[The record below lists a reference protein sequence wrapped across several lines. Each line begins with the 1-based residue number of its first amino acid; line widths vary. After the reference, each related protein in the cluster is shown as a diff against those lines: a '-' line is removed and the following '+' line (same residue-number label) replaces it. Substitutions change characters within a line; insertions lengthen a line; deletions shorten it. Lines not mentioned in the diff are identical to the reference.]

1 MFFKRHQSELND
13 LQHTITEQNGL
24 LEAINRSMAVIEFD
38 LDGVVLKANDNF
50 LKTMGYRAE
59 QVIGQPHRL
68 FCTPEFGR
76 SAQYTELWSRL
87 KNGQFQSGTF
97 ERINSQ
103 GQPIWLEANYNP
115 IKDASG
121 RVVKV
126 VKFAMNVTTKVQQE
140 SEANAKLQAID
151 RAMAV
156 IEFDLDGGILTANQ
170 NFLTRMGYTLAEL
183 KGKHHRLFCR
193 AELVNSSAYEDFWR
207 RLNQG
212 ELFQG
217 QFERVDKRG
226 QSIWLEANYNPVY
239 DAAGRLCKVVKFA
252 TDVTARVE
260 QHEHDARSASAAY
273 HISVETR
280 KVAEQGTQ
288 VIQQAASE
296 MREIAD
302 DIAQSS
308 TLIAQLGERSEQITA
323 IVNTIRAIA
332 DQTNLL
338 ALNAAIEAARAGDQG
353 RGFAVV
359 ADEVRNLAHRTQ
371 ESAEE
376 IHKMITSLQVGSR
389 EAVTTM
395 NASQASSEE
404 SVEVANQAGLRLVS
418 VTQRIGEI
426 DGMNQSVAAAT
437 EEQTA
442 VVETLNVDVNQ
453 INLLNQQSV
462 ANLNETLKDC
472 DALSQQANRLKQL
485 VDSFKI

>member
-1 MFFKRHQSELND
+1 MFFNRHKSALDD

-24 LEAINRSMAVIEFD
+24 LDAINRSMAVIEFD
-38 LDGVVLKANDNF
+38 LDGVVLRANDNF
-50 LKTMGYRAE
+50 LKTMGYTAE
-59 QVIGQPHRL
+59 QAIGQPHRR

-76 SAQYTELWSRL
+76 SAQYTDLWSRL

-97 ERINSQ
+97 ERVDGK
-103 GQPIWLEANYNP
+103 GQPIWLEASYNP

-126 VKFAMNVTTKVQQE
+126 VKYAMDVTAKVQQE

-156 IEFDLDGGILTANQ
+156 IEFNLDGSILTANQ

-183 KGKHHRLFCR
+183 KGKHHRLFCTP
-193 AELVNSSAYEDFWR
+193 ALVNSSAYEDFWR

-226 QSIWLEANYNPVY
+226 QTVWLEANYNPVY

-252 TDVTARVE
+252 SDVTARVE
-260 QHEHDARSASAAY
+260 QHEQDARSASAAY
-273 HISVETR
+273 HISVATR

-296 MREIAD
+296 MR
-302 DIAQSS
+302 DIAEDIAESS

-338 ALNAAIEAARAGDQG
+338 ALNAAIEAARAGEQG

-359 ADEVRNLAHRTQ
+359 ADEVRQLAART
-371 ESAEE
+371 SGSTAE
-376 IHKMITSLQVGSR
+376 ISSMIGLIQSETR
-389 EAVTTM
+389 
-395 NASQASSEE
+395 QAIKSMEGTRGRAAE
-404 SVEVANQAGLRLVS
+404 GVELANQAGTVILQIRDGASEAVDAVS
-418 VTQRIGEI
+418 
-426 DGMNQSVAAAT
+426 MF
-437 EEQTA
+437 
-442 VVETLNVDVNQ
+442 
-453 INLLNQQSV
+453 
-462 ANLNETLKDC
+462 ANERTPG
-472 DALSQQANRLKQL
+472 
-485 VDSFKI
+485 

>member
-1 MFFKRHQSELND
+1 MFFNRHKSALDD
-13 LQHTITEQNGL
+13 LQQTITEQNGL
-24 LEAINRSMAVIEFD
+24 LDAINRSMAVIEFD
-38 LDGVVLKANDNF
+38 LDGVVLRANDNF
-50 LKTMGYRAE
+50 LKTMGYTAE
-59 QVIGQPHRL
+59 QAIGQPHRR

-76 SAQYTELWSRL
+76 SAQYTDLWSRL

-97 ERINSQ
+97 ERVDGK
-103 GQPIWLEANYNP
+103 GQPIWLEASYNP

-126 VKFAMNVTTKVQQE
+126 VKYAMDVTAKVQQE

-156 IEFDLDGGILTANQ
+156 IEFNLDGSILTANQ

-183 KGKHHRLFCR
+183 KGKHHRLFCTP
-193 AELVNSSAYEDFWR
+193 ALVNSSAYEDFWR

-226 QSIWLEANYNPVY
+226 QTVWLEANYNPVY

-252 TDVTARVE
+252 SDVTARVE
-260 QHEHDARSASAAY
+260 QHEQDSRSASAAY
-273 HISVETR
+273 HISVATR

-296 MREIAD
+296 MR
-302 DIAQSS
+302 DIAEDIAESS

-338 ALNAAIEAARAGDQG
+338 ALNAAIEAARAGEQG

-359 ADEVRNLAHRTQ
+359 ADEVRQLAART
-371 ESAEE
+371 SGSTAE
-376 IHKMITSLQVGSR
+376 ISSMIGLIQSETR
-389 EAVTTM
+389 
-395 NASQASSEE
+395 QAIKSMEGTRGRAAE
-404 SVEVANQAGLRLVS
+404 GVELANQAGSVILQIRDGASEAVDAVS
-418 VTQRIGEI
+418 
-426 DGMNQSVAAAT
+426 MF
-437 EEQTA
+437 
-442 VVETLNVDVNQ
+442 
-453 INLLNQQSV
+453 
-462 ANLNETLKDC
+462 ANERTPG
-472 DALSQQANRLKQL
+472 
-485 VDSFKI
+485 

>member
-1 MFFKRHQSELND
+1 MFFNRHQSALND

-50 LKTMGYRAE
+50 LKTMGYRVE

-97 ERINSQ
+97 ERVDSK

-156 IEFDLDGGILTANQ
+156 IEFNLDGSILTANQ

-193 AELVNSSAYEDFWR
+193 PELVNSSAYEDFWR

-226 QSIWLEANYNPVY
+226 QTVWLEANYNPVY
-239 DAAGRLCKVVKFA
+239 DASGRLCKVVKFA
-252 TDVTARVE
+252 TDVTTRVE
-260 QHEHDARSASAAY
+260 QHEQDARSASAAY

-359 ADEVRNLAHRTQ
+359 ADEVRQLAART
-371 ESAEE
+371 SGSTAE
-376 IHKMITSLQVGSR
+376 ISSMIGLIQSETRQAIKSMEGTRGRAAQGVELADQAGSVILQIRDGAS
-389 EAVTTM
+389 EAV
-395 NASQASSEE
+395 QAVSMF
-404 SVEVANQAGLRLVS
+404 ANERAPG
-418 VTQRIGEI
+418 
-426 DGMNQSVAAAT
+426 
-437 EEQTA
+437 
-442 VVETLNVDVNQ
+442 
-453 INLLNQQSV
+453 
-462 ANLNETLKDC
+462 
-472 DALSQQANRLKQL
+472 
-485 VDSFKI
+485 

>member
-1 MFFKRHQSELND
+1 MFFNRHKAVVDD
-13 LQHTITEQNGL
+13 LQRTLTEQTGL
-24 LEAINRSMAVIEFD
+24 LDAINRSMAVIEFD
-38 LDGVVLKANDNF
+38 LDGVVLRANDNF
-50 LKTMGYRAE
+50 LKTMGYTAE
-59 QVIGQPHRL
+59 QAIGQPHRR

-76 SAQYTELWSRL
+76 SAQYTDLWSRL

-97 ERINSQ
+97 ERVDGK
-103 GQPIWLEANYNP
+103 GQPIWLEASYNP

-126 VKFAMNVTTKVQQE
+126 VKYAMDVTAKVQRE

-156 IEFDLDGGILTANQ
+156 IEFNLDGSILTANQ

-183 KGKHHRLFCR
+183 KGKHHRLFCTP
-193 AELVNSSAYEDFWR
+193 ALVNSSAYEDFWR

-226 QSIWLEANYNPVY
+226 QTVWLEANYNPVY

-252 TDVTARVE
+252 SDVTARVE
-260 QHEHDARSASAAY
+260 QHEQDARSASAAY
-273 HISVETR
+273 HISVATR

-296 MREIAD
+296 MREIAE

-323 IVNTIRAIA
+323 IVNTIRSIA

-338 ALNAAIEAARAGDQG
+338 ALNAAIEAARAGEQG

-359 ADEVRNLAHRTQ
+359 ADEVRLLAGRT
-371 ESAEE
+371 SGSTAE
-376 IHKMITSLQVGSR
+376 ISTMIGLIQSETR
-389 EAVTTM
+389 
-395 NASQASSEE
+395 QAIKSMEGTRGRAAE
-404 SVEVANQAGLRLVS
+404 GVELANQAGTVILQIRDGASEAVDAVS
-418 VTQRIGEI
+418 
-426 DGMNQSVAAAT
+426 MF
-437 EEQTA
+437 
-442 VVETLNVDVNQ
+442 
-453 INLLNQQSV
+453 
-462 ANLNETLKDC
+462 ANE
-472 DALSQQANRLKQL
+472 R
-485 VDSFKI
+485 VPG

>member
-1 MFFKRHQSELND
+1 MFFNRHKAVVDD
-13 LQHTITEQNGL
+13 LQRTLTEQAGL
-24 LEAINRSMAVIEFD
+24 LDAINRSMAVIEFD
-38 LDGVVLKANDNF
+38 LDGVVLRANENF
-50 LKTMGYRAE
+50 LKTMGYTAE
-59 QVIGQPHRL
+59 QAIGQPHRR

-76 SAQYTELWSRL
+76 SAQYTDLWSRL

-97 ERINSQ
+97 ERVDGK
-103 GQPIWLEANYNP
+103 GQPIWLEASYNP

-126 VKFAMNVTTKVQQE
+126 VKYAMDVTAKVQQE

-156 IEFDLDGGILTANQ
+156 IEFNLDGSILTANQ

-183 KGKHHRLFCR
+183 KGKHHRLFCTP
-193 AELVNSSAYEDFWR
+193 ALVNSSAYEDFWR

-226 QSIWLEANYNPVY
+226 QTVWLEANYNPVY

-252 TDVTARVE
+252 SDVTARVE
-260 QHEHDARSASAAY
+260 QHEQDARSASAAY
-273 HISVETR
+273 HISVATR

-296 MREIAD
+296 MR
-302 DIAQSS
+302 DIAEDIAESS

-338 ALNAAIEAARAGDQG
+338 ALNAAIEAARAGEQG

-359 ADEVRNLAHRTQ
+359 ADEVRQLAART
-371 ESAEE
+371 SGSTAE
-376 IHKMITSLQVGSR
+376 ISSMIGLIQNETR
-389 EAVTTM
+389 
-395 NASQASSEE
+395 QAIKSMEGTRGRAAE
-404 SVEVANQAGLRLVS
+404 GVELANQAGTVILQIRDGASEAVDAVS
-418 VTQRIGEI
+418 
-426 DGMNQSVAAAT
+426 MF
-437 EEQTA
+437 
-442 VVETLNVDVNQ
+442 
-453 INLLNQQSV
+453 
-462 ANLNETLKDC
+462 ANE
-472 DALSQQANRLKQL
+472 R
-485 VDSFKI
+485 VPG

>member
-1 MFFKRHQSELND
+1 MFFNRHKSVVDD
-13 LQHTITEQNGL
+13 LQRTLTEQAGL

-38 LDGVVLKANDNF
+38 LDGVVLRANDNF
-50 LKTMGYRAE
+50 LKTMGYTAE
-59 QVIGQPHRL
+59 QVIGQPHRR

-76 SAQYTELWSRL
+76 SAQYTDLWSRL

-97 ERINSQ
+97 ERVD
-103 GQPIWLEANYNP
+103 GRGLPIWLEASYNP

-126 VKFAMNVTTKVQQE
+126 VKYAMDVTAKVQQE

-151 RAMAV
+151 RAMAI
-156 IEFDLDGGILTANQ
+156 IEFNLDGSILTANQ

-183 KGKHHRLFCR
+183 KGKHHRLFCTP
-193 AELVNSSAYEDFWR
+193 ALVNSSAYEDFWR

-226 QSIWLEANYNPVY
+226 QIVWLEANYNPVY

-252 TDVTARVE
+252 SDVTARVE
-260 QHEHDARSASAAY
+260 RHEQDARSASAAY
-273 HISVETR
+273 HISVATR

-296 MREIAD
+296 MREIAE
-302 DIAQSS
+302 DIAESS

-338 ALNAAIEAARAGDQG
+338 ALNAAIEAARAGEQG

-359 ADEVRNLAHRTQ
+359 ADEVRQLAART
-371 ESAEE
+371 SGSTAE
-376 IHKMITSLQVGSR
+376 ISSMIGLIQNETR
-389 EAVTTM
+389 
-395 NASQASSEE
+395 QAIKSMEGTQGRAAQG
-404 SVEVANQAGLRLVS
+404 VELANQAGTVILQIRDGASEAVDAVS
-418 VTQRIGEI
+418 
-426 DGMNQSVAAAT
+426 MF
-437 EEQTA
+437 
-442 VVETLNVDVNQ
+442 
-453 INLLNQQSV
+453 
-462 ANLNETLKDC
+462 ANE
-472 DALSQQANRLKQL
+472 R
-485 VDSFKI
+485 VPG

>member
-38 LDGVVLKANDNF
+38 LEGVVLKANDNF

-87 KNGQFQSGTF
+87 KNGRFQSGTF

-103 GQPIWLEANYNP
+103 GQPVWLEANYNP

-226 QSIWLEANYNPVY
+226 QSVWLEANYNPVY

-359 ADEVRNLAHRTQ
+359 ADEVRQLAART
-371 ESAEE
+371 SGSTAE
-376 IHKMITSLQVGSR
+376 ISNMIGLIQSETRQAIKSMEGTRGRAAQGVELADQAGSVILQIRDGAS
-389 EAVTTM
+389 EAV
-395 NASQASSEE
+395 QAVSMF
-404 SVEVANQAGLRLVS
+404 ANERAPG
-418 VTQRIGEI
+418 
-426 DGMNQSVAAAT
+426 
-437 EEQTA
+437 
-442 VVETLNVDVNQ
+442 
-453 INLLNQQSV
+453 
-462 ANLNETLKDC
+462 
-472 DALSQQANRLKQL
+472 
-485 VDSFKI
+485 

>member
-1 MFFKRHQSELND
+1 MFFNRHQSALND

-97 ERINSQ
+97 ERVDSK
-103 GQPIWLEANYNP
+103 GQP
-115 IKDASG
+115 
-121 RVVKV
+121 
-126 VKFAMNVTTKVQQE
+126 
-140 SEANAKLQAID
+140 
-151 RAMAV
+151 
-156 IEFDLDGGILTANQ
+156 
-170 NFLTRMGYTLAEL
+170 
-183 KGKHHRLFCR
+183 
-193 AELVNSSAYEDFWR
+193 
-207 RLNQG
+207 
-212 ELFQG
+212 
-217 QFERVDKRG
+217 
-226 QSIWLEANYNPVY
+226 IWLEANYNPVY
-239 DAAGRLCKVVKFA
+239 DASGRLCKVVKFA
-252 TDVTARVE
+252 TDVTTRVE
-260 QHEHDARSASAAY
+260 QHEQDARSASAAY

-359 ADEVRNLAHRTQ
+359 ADEVRQLAART
-371 ESAEE
+371 SGSTAE
-376 IHKMITSLQVGSR
+376 ISNMIGLIQSETRQAIKSMEDTRGRAAQGVELADQAGSVILQIRDGAS
-389 EAVTTM
+389 EAV
-395 NASQASSEE
+395 QAVSMF
-404 SVEVANQAGLRLVS
+404 ANERAPG
-418 VTQRIGEI
+418 
-426 DGMNQSVAAAT
+426 
-437 EEQTA
+437 
-442 VVETLNVDVNQ
+442 
-453 INLLNQQSV
+453 
-462 ANLNETLKDC
+462 
-472 DALSQQANRLKQL
+472 
-485 VDSFKI
+485 

>member
-1 MFFKRHQSELND
+1 MFFKRHQSALND

-38 LDGVVLKANDNF
+38 LNGVVLTANDNF

-76 SAQYTELWSRL
+76 RAQYSELWTRL

-126 VKFAMNVTTKVQQE
+126 VKFAMDVTSKVQQE

-226 QSIWLEANYNPVY
+226 QSVWLEANYNPVY

-260 QHEHDARSASAAY
+260 QYEHDARSASAAY

-296 MREIAD
+296 MREIAE

-359 ADEVRNLAHRTQ
+359 ADEVRQLAART
-371 ESAEE
+371 SGSTAE
-376 IHKMITSLQVGSR
+376 ISNMIGLIQSETRQAIKSMEGTRGRAAQGVELADQAGSVILQIRDGAS
-389 EAVTTM
+389 EAV
-395 NASQASSEE
+395 QAVSMF
-404 SVEVANQAGLRLVS
+404 ANERAPG
-418 VTQRIGEI
+418 
-426 DGMNQSVAAAT
+426 
-437 EEQTA
+437 
-442 VVETLNVDVNQ
+442 
-453 INLLNQQSV
+453 
-462 ANLNETLKDC
+462 
-472 DALSQQANRLKQL
+472 
-485 VDSFKI
+485 

>member
-1 MFFKRHQSELND
+1 MFFKRHQAELND

-38 LDGVVLKANDNF
+38 LEGVVLKANDNF

-103 GQPIWLEANYNP
+103 GQPVWLEANYNP

-126 VKFAMNVTTKVQQE
+126 VKFAMDVTTKVQQE

-359 ADEVRNLAHRTQ
+359 ADEVRQLAART
-371 ESAEE
+371 SGSTAE
-376 IHKMITSLQVGSR
+376 ISNMIGLILSETRQAIKSMEGTRGRAAQGVELADQAGSVILQIRDGAS
-389 EAVTTM
+389 EAV
-395 NASQASSEE
+395 QAVSMF
-404 SVEVANQAGLRLVS
+404 ANERAPG
-418 VTQRIGEI
+418 
-426 DGMNQSVAAAT
+426 
-437 EEQTA
+437 
-442 VVETLNVDVNQ
+442 
-453 INLLNQQSV
+453 
-462 ANLNETLKDC
+462 
-472 DALSQQANRLKQL
+472 
-485 VDSFKI
+485 

>member
-1 MFFKRHQSELND
+1 MFFNRHKSALDD

-24 LEAINRSMAVIEFD
+24 LDAINRSMAVIEFD
-38 LDGVVLKANDNF
+38 LDGVVLRANDNF
-50 LKTMGYRAE
+50 LKTMGYTAE
-59 QVIGQPHRL
+59 QAIGQPHRR

-76 SAQYTELWSRL
+76 SAQYTDLWSRL

-97 ERINSQ
+97 ERVDGK
-103 GQPIWLEANYNP
+103 GQPIWLEASYNP

-126 VKFAMNVTTKVQQE
+126 VKYAMDVTAKVQQE

-156 IEFDLDGGILTANQ
+156 IEFNLDGSILTANQ

-183 KGKHHRLFCR
+183 KGKHHRLFCTP
-193 AELVNSSAYEDFWR
+193 ALVNSSAYEDFWR

-217 QFERVDKRG
+217 QFERVDNRG
-226 QSIWLEANYNPVY
+226 QTVWLEANYNPVY
-239 DAAGRLCKVVKFA
+239 DAAGRFCKVVKFA
-252 TDVTARVE
+252 SDVTARVE
-260 QHEHDARSASAAY
+260 QHEQDARSASAAY
-273 HISVETR
+273 HISVATR

-296 MREIAD
+296 MR
-302 DIAQSS
+302 DIAEDIAESS

-338 ALNAAIEAARAGDQG
+338 ALNAAIEAARAGEQG

-359 ADEVRNLAHRTQ
+359 ADEVRQLAART
-371 ESAEE
+371 SGSTAE
-376 IHKMITSLQVGSR
+376 ISSMIGLIQSETR
-389 EAVTTM
+389 
-395 NASQASSEE
+395 QAIKSMEGTRGRAAE
-404 SVEVANQAGLRLVS
+404 GVELANQAGTVILQIRDGASEAVDAVS
-418 VTQRIGEI
+418 
-426 DGMNQSVAAAT
+426 MF
-437 EEQTA
+437 
-442 VVETLNVDVNQ
+442 
-453 INLLNQQSV
+453 
-462 ANLNETLKDC
+462 ANERTPG
-472 DALSQQANRLKQL
+472 
-485 VDSFKI
+485 

>member
-38 LDGVVLKANDNF
+38 LEGVVLKANDNF

-103 GQPIWLEANYNP
+103 GQPVWLEANYNP

-126 VKFAMNVTTKVQQE
+126 VKFAMDVTTKVQQE

-156 IEFDLDGGILTANQ
+156 IEFDLNGGILTANQ

-226 QSIWLEANYNPVY
+226 QSVWLEANYNPVY

-359 ADEVRNLAHRTQ
+359 ADEVRQLAART
-371 ESAEE
+371 SGSTAE
-376 IHKMITSLQVGSR
+376 ISNMIGLIQSETRQAIKSMEGTRGRAAQGVELADQAGSVILQIRDGAS
-389 EAVTTM
+389 EAV
-395 NASQASSEE
+395 QAVSMF
-404 SVEVANQAGLRLVS
+404 ANERAPG
-418 VTQRIGEI
+418 
-426 DGMNQSVAAAT
+426 
-437 EEQTA
+437 
-442 VVETLNVDVNQ
+442 
-453 INLLNQQSV
+453 
-462 ANLNETLKDC
+462 
-472 DALSQQANRLKQL
+472 
-485 VDSFKI
+485 